1 MSRCLIFSRLVR
13 VTPSV
18 RSIARTSATAASI
31 SRLRAIARS
40 SMGVDYASPVH
51 FPGGGNMA
59 IKASRIDV
67 WMTII
72 DDRAGGAAEKLE
84 ALAKAGADLEVV
96 FARRTP
102 EQPGQ
107 GILFATPIEGAKVVR
122 AAQEAGFRKSETIH
136 GIRVEG
142 TDKAGLGGRIARALA
157 EAGLSCRGLQASVIG
172 RNFLS
177 FIALDTAEDAA
188 KAVKVLRKL

>member
-1 MSRCLIFSRLVR
+1 
-13 VTPSV
+13 
-18 RSIARTSATAASI
+18 
-31 SRLRAIARS
+31 
-40 SMGVDYASPVH
+40 
-51 FPGGGNMA
+51 MA

-107 GILFATPIEGAKVVR
+107 GILFAGPIEGAKVTR
-122 AAQEAGFRKSETIH
+122 AAQEAGFKRSENIH
-136 GIRVEG
+136 GIRIEG
-142 TDKAGLGGRIARALA
+142 SDKPGLGAKIARTVAESGISVRGINGMALTTYGLPCPVVAAITGHAIAGGFVLALCADYRIASL
-157 EAGLSCRGLQASVIG
+157 EGQYGLTEVK
-172 RNFLS
+172 
-177 FIALDTAEDAA
+177 DDAA
-188 KAVKVLRKL
+188 KALKALRKL